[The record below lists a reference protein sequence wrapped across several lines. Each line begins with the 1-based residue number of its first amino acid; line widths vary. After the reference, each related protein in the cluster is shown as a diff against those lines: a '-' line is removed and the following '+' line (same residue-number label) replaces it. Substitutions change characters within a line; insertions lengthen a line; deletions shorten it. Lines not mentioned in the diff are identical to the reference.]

1 MQRRTLATLPQV
13 LRRVV
18 AGRGHQ
24 LYRVVPR
31 AVVTA
36 GWPSTTVRYKGAWS
50 KELEPH
56 SLTPAS
62 EIINV
67 AAIERTMEATKDA
80 AKDANRVREI
90 LAKATDKSLLKAPK
104 GQEVIPSADPQH
116 EFVLGLNLDEAA
128 TLLNLDPV
136 TQPDLVRPT
145 RSRRQ

>member
-18 AGRGHQ
+18 VGSGHK

-31 AVVTA
+31 AIATA
-36 GWPSTTVRYKGAWS
+36 GWPSTTIRCKGAWS

-56 SLTPAS
+56 SLAPAS

-67 AAIERTMEATKDA
+67 AAIEKAMAATKAA

-90 LAKATDKSLLKAPK
+90 LAKATDKALLKTPK

-116 EFVLGLNLDEAA
+116 EFVLGLNLEEAA